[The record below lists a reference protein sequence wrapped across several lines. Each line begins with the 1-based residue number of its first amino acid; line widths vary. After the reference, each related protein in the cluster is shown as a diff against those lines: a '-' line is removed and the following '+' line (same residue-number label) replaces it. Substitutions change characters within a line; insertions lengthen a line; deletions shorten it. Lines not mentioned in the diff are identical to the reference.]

1 MHINKIKI
9 ENFKSIYEPITI
21 DFDDVKGF
29 WKIAGPVGAGKTT
42 LGEAILFGLFG
53 AVNGKNNGNLISWG
67 RKHGLIELWCESS
80 GHSIYI
86 KRQLNTYGQSPTY
99 VEIDGD
105 ELIATN
111 KRNIQGQLESEYYD
125 ISRMS
130 VELLCIISFNNFKSL
145 ATLNAADTKKF
156 LDQVL
161 GFYTLSQYIDKCKEF
176 KTANLVNINNI
187 NNQIGRIRSQIDKIN
202 ELSNIQKIEG
212 DQAAIKKEINNLNA
226 QLTALGEQFTQESN
240 KIHKELMKR
249 NQDLAEVKTL
259 GTNKAKEIAFIEK
272 GVCPTCGAPIDQS
285 QLEIKKKE
293 RSVLLE
299 QYKTIASDIKAIQE
313 SLAPISA
320 KYKEDRTELQESLDD
335 NKKLLTRLQEQAK
348 RMSINF
354 GEIENLES
362 NISELNESLADLQTE
377 DQQWELLYNILSNDV
392 KSSIINSFI
401 PLLNKNILKY
411 TQRLQQPYII
421 SFDPSFNCT
430 IEKCGFNQ
438 KISLNDLS
446 TGQLKIVN
454 TCIIFGML
462 GTIIGSNKL
471 NIQVLDELMANMH
484 PALCNEMCEVLKSS
498 MKPGDTM
505 FIISHTETDNKY
517 FDGIINISMD
527 NQNQFEGHSVFDIK
541 KFGPSIW
548 MPKQNMESV

>member
-1 MHINKIKI
+1 M
-9 ENFKSIYEPITI
+9 
-21 DFDDVKGF
+21 
-29 WKIAGPVGAGKTT
+29 
-42 LGEAILFGLFG
+42 
-53 AVNGKNNGNLISWG
+53 
-67 RKHGLIELWCESS
+67 
-80 GHSIYI
+80 
-86 KRQLNTYGQSPTY
+86 
-99 VEIDGD
+99 
-105 ELIATN
+105 
-111 KRNIQGQLESEYYD
+111 
-125 ISRMS
+125 
-130 VELLCIISFNNFKSL
+130 
-145 ATLNAADTKKF
+145 
-156 LDQVL
+156 
-161 GFYTLSQYIDKCKEF
+161 
-176 KTANLVNINNI
+176 NINNI

-212 DQAAIKKEINNLNA
+212 DQAAIKNEINNLNA

-293 RSVLLE
+293 RTVLLE

-320 KYKEDRTELQESLDD
+320 KYKEDRSELQESLDD

-362 NISELNESLADLQTE
+362 NISELNASLADLQTE

-471 NIQVLDELMANMH
+471 NIQVLDLSLIH
-484 PALCNEMCEVLKSS
+484 
-498 MKPGDTM
+498 
-505 FIISHTETDNKY
+505 I
-517 FDGIINISMD
+517 
-527 NQNQFEGHSVFDIK
+527 
-541 KFGPSIW
+541 
-548 MPKQNMESV
+548 

>member
-86 KRQLNTYGQSPTY
+86 KRQLNAYGQSPTY

-145 ATLNAADTKKF
+145 ATLNTADTKKF

-212 DQAAIKKEINNLNA
+212 DQAAIKNEINNLNA
-226 QLTALGEQFTQESN
+226 QLAALGEQFTQESN

-293 RSVLLE
+293 RTVLLE

-313 SLAPISA
+313 SLTPISA

-362 NISELNESLADLQTE
+362 NISELNASLADLQTE

>member
-1 MHINKIKI
+1 MHINKIRI
-9 ENFKSIYEPITI
+9 ENFKSIYEPLTI

-42 LGEAILFGLFG
+42 IGEAILFGLFG
-53 AVNGKNNGNLISWG
+53 AVNGKNNSNLISWG
-67 RKHGLIELWCESS
+67 RKHGLIELWCESNE
-80 GHSIYI
+80 HSIYI
-86 KRQLNTYGQSPTY
+86 KRQLNAYGQSPTY

-145 ATLNAADTKKF
+145 ATLNASDTKKF

-176 KTANLVNINNI
+176 KAANLVNINNI
-187 NNQIGRIRSQIDKIN
+187 NNQIGRIHSQIDKIK

-212 DQAAIKKEINNLNA
+212 DQEAIKEEINNLNA
-226 QLTALGEQFTQESN
+226 QLTALSEQFTRESD

-272 GVCPTCGAPIDQS
+272 GICPTCGAPIDQS
-285 QLEIKKKE
+285 QLETKKKE
-293 RSVLLE
+293 REVLLE
-299 QYKTIASDIKAIQE
+299 QYKVITSDIKAIQE
-313 SLAPISA
+313 SLTPISA
-320 KYKEDRTELQESLDD
+320 KYKEDRSGVQKSLDD

-348 RMSINF
+348 RMSINC
-354 GEIENLES
+354 GEIENLEY
-362 NISELNESLADLQTE
+362 NISELNTSLTGFQTE

-430 IEKCGFNQ
+430 IEKCGLNQ

-471 NIQVLDELMANMH
+471 NVQILDELMANMH
-484 PALCNEMCEVLKSS
+484 PSLCNEMCEVLKSS
-498 MKPGDTM
+498 MRPGDTM

-517 FDGIINISMD
+517 FEGIINISMD
-527 NQNQFEGHSVFDIK
+527 NQNKFEGHSIFDIK

>member
-9 ENFKSIYEPITI
+9 ENFKSIYEPLTI

-42 LGEAILFGLFG
+42 IGEAILFGLFG
-53 AVNGKNNGNLISWG
+53 TVNGKNNGNLISWG
-67 RKHGLIELWCESS
+67 RKHGLIELWCESN

-86 KRQLNTYGQSPTY
+86 KRQLNAYGQSPTY

-111 KRNIQGQLESEYYD
+111 KRDIQGQLESDYYD

-145 ATLNAADTKKF
+145 ATLNTADTKKF

-176 KTANLVNINNI
+176 KTVNLVNINNI
-187 NNQIGRIRSQIDKIN
+187 NNQIGRIRSQIDKIK

-212 DQAAIKKEINNLNA
+212 DQTIIKEEINNLNA

-240 KIHKELMKR
+240 KIQKELMKR

-285 QLEIKKKE
+285 QLETKKKE
-293 RSVLLE
+293 REVFLE
-299 QYKTIASDIKAIQE
+299 QYKTIAADIKTIQE
-313 SLAPISA
+313 SLTPIST
-320 KYKEDRTELQESLDD
+320 KYKEDRSGIQKSLDD

-362 NISELNESLADLQTE
+362 NINELNVSLTGFQTE

-430 IEKCGFNQ
+430 IEKCGLNQ

-462 GTIIGSNKL
+462 GTVIGSNKL

-527 NQNQFEGHSVFDIK
+527 NQNQFEGHSMFDIK
-541 KFGPSIW
+541 KFGPNIW